1 MSNTFLIQWNIR
13 GLRAN
18 YASGLQPL
26 IQTHNPNV
34 ICLQETKLKN
44 NYDINRYK
52 AYHHINNNNNNL
64 IASGGSSIFV
74 KSSLLQRQIPLT
86 TDLQAVAVRIT
97 SHKPITICSIYLP
110 PGDNPTLNQ
119 LVDLHDQLPKPLLI
133 VGDFNAHSPLW
144 YSEDTLDRRGKVVED
159 LLSRNDTFLLK
170 TCQHIK
176 IQYT

>member
-44 NYDINRYK
+44 NYDINKYK
-52 AYHHINNNNNNL
+52 AYHHINNNNL
-64 IASGGSSIFV
+64 IASGGFSIFV
-74 KSSLLQRQIPLT
+74 KGSLLQRQITLT

-110 PGDNPTLNQ
+110 QGIT
-119 LVDLHDQLPKPLLI
+119 PL
-133 VGDFNAHSPLW
+133 
-144 YSEDTLDRRGKVVED
+144 
-159 LLSRNDTFLLK
+159 
-170 TCQHIK
+170 
-176 IQYT
+176 